1 MSSFKMSTWTISL
14 ASICLIGTGCIG
26 PVDGN
31 DPATEGDGNNPAT
44 EVVGEAAQALKSQPD
59 TLPNGTNVTRVMPYF
74 SPYFYNETAINH
86 TITGIGGLFSQWSYV
101 HFTQFEGAYTSAKYA
116 GCAAAFANF
125 NVQKRHTGSST
136 WVHDSG
142 QTIFASPG
150 FIYSSPGVWT
160 GNIDCPTIVFDP
172 YSGAAHHFA
181 GNEEEMLIQ
190 IDTGSSGVLGHME
203 DIVSNDL
210 SYSP

>member
-1 MSSFKMSTWTISL
+1 MSSFKMSSWTIGL
-14 ASICLIGTGCIG
+14 ASICLVGTGCIG

-31 DPATEGDGNNPAT
+31 DQATERDGNNADT
-44 EVVGEAAQALKSQPD
+44 EVVGEAAEALHSQSD
-59 TLPNGTNVTRVMPYF
+59 TLPNGASVTREMPNA
-74 SPYFYNETAINH
+74 SPWWISETAINH

-101 HFTQFEGAYTSAKYA
+101 NFTQFTGADTSAKYSSS
-116 GCAAAFANF
+116 AAAFANF

-142 QTIFASPG
+142 QQIFAVPALVFANG
-150 FIYSSPGVWT
+150 LWT
-160 GNIDCPTIVFDP
+160 GNMECETIVFDP
-172 YSGAAHHFA
+172 YSGGAHHFA

-190 IDTGSSGVLGHME
+190 IDTGSSGNAGHMT
-203 DIVSNDL
+203 DVVSNDL